1 VDLARPQEVAQ
12 QIRAVASTGLGYLAG
27 AEGDLEAARA
37 WHAQALAAAREAAD
51 APVIAE
57 ALSGLADLAL
67 REGRPERAAQLLGA
81 SVAIRGIPDRSVP
94 DDQRVADGARDA
106 LGPAAYGEAY
116 RRGQCVTMDTL
127 ATLITPGA

>member
-1 VDLARPQEVAQ
+1 VAQ
-12 QIRAVASTGLGYLAG
+12 QLRAVAATGLGYLAG
-27 AEGDLEAARA
+27 AEGDLDAARD
-37 WHAQALAAAREAAD
+37 WHAQALAAARAATD

-81 SVAIRGIPDRSVP
+81 SVGIRGTPDRSVP

-116 RRGQCVTMDTL
+116 RRGQGVTLGTL
-127 ATLITPGA
+127 DDLVTPSA